1 MLSWEHSP
9 SWDSSTLKYLSSETS
24 RLALASFKTLCIHLI
39 TMSSFPQLDILM
51 SALNADDPNHIL
63 GALPTGFGKTL
74 PMLLLGHLLPKGAS
88 SQIVNPDA
96 IQRRHRFHNN
106 DPCAPHHHRAAV
118 TWRLQEIGSYCHCWK
133 PGEHLSFPDIEI
145 QRLGFNLQSRF
156 LSPTLRS
163 CSPNALESFCAM
175 LSFSLPRR
183 WLNVFSLFSK
193 YALSGQ
199 RRHSQQVALAQQSA
213 ANSLHRRE
221 SGNFLAIQVQ

>member
-51 SALNADDPNHIL
+51 SALNIDDPNHIL

-133 PGEHLSFPDIEI
+133 PGEHLSLSDIEI

-156 LSPTLRS
+156 LSPTLF
-163 CSPNALESFCAM
+163 PNENRVCA
-175 LSFSLPRR
+175 
-183 WLNVFSLFSK
+183 
-193 YALSGQ
+193 A
-199 RRHSQQVALAQQSA
+199 HCA
-213 ANSLHRRE
+213 AMKMYISR
-221 SGNFLAIQVQ
+221 IQVIQQYISKTQVHTNPKRFKV